1 MNDKIWNNDILINY
15 YKIFT
20 NSSNAVRSFF
30 TIISDLIRMN
40 IGSDII
46 DADIIKNAKY
56 DNSYIT
62 SALRKI
68 HSNVK
73 YKTSKKCI
81 DISESSDE
89 GYHIKYLWGYDV
101 SSSNCGDLIAT
112 NISLKV
118 ISGTVDRYKIN
129 ISFEFC
135 SNEVNDNN
143 IKNTSSIFNNIL
155 LKEIVKAFSA
165 NKPFSENSAKYNTY
179 LTNKKFNL
187 VGFNIGNRN
196 IVSTDE
202 KLFRVII

>member
-20 NSSNAVRSFF
+20 NSSNAARSFF
-30 TIISDLIRMN
+30 TIISDLIKMN

-46 DADIIKNAKY
+46 DANIVKNAKY

-89 GYHIKYLWGYDV
+89 GYHIKYLWGYDIN
-101 SSSNCGDLIAT
+101 SSNCGDLIVT

-118 ISGTVDRYKIN
+118 IS
-129 ISFEFC
+129 S
-135 SNEVNDNN
+135 
-143 IKNTSSIFNNIL
+143 
-155 LKEIVKAFSA
+155 
-165 NKPFSENSAKYNTY
+165 
-179 LTNKKFNL
+179 
-187 VGFNIGNRN
+187 
-196 IVSTDE
+196 
-202 KLFRVII
+202 